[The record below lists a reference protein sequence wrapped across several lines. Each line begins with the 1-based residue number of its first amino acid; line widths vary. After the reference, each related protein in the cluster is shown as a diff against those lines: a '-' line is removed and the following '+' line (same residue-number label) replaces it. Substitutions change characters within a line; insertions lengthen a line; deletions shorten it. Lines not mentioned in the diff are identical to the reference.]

1 MIRRCRGPASALD
14 LTIEVHDEHA
24 CRCRSAAPSTR
35 AGASN
40 MHVIVLHCTAQKM
53 RPIVLITGASGGL
66 GLESARA
73 LLQSDTAYE
82 VILGARSL
90 QRGEA
95 AVQTMLEDCK
105 GDVKMKGST
114 VWPLQ
119 LDIEDDSSIEAA
131 VETVRRKAG
140 HIDVLINNAGGS
152 AQTFIRIIMPNR
164 TAERRR
170 TARF

>member
-1 MIRRCRGPASALD
+1 MRRGTALD

-40 MHVIVLHCTAQKM
+40 MHVMVLHCTAQKM
-53 RPIVLITGASGGL
+53 RPIILITGASGGL
-66 GLESARA
+66 GLETARA
-73 LLQSDTAYE
+73 LLQYNTAYE
-82 VILGARSL
+82 VIIGARSL

-105 GDVKMKGST
+105 GDAKVKGST

-152 AQTFIRIIMPNR
+152 AQTFTGIIMLQDR